1 MRSRIA
7 VLASG
12 GGSNLQAIID
22 YLRSQEDA
30 RSADLAV
37 VISDRSGS
45 FALERAKS
53 AGIEALVISHTDS
66 AALEKE
72 LEGREIDLVVLA
84 GYLRRLPA
92 NVIERFR
99 NRIINIHPGPLPR
112 FGGAGMYG
120 ERVHAA
126 VIEAG
131 LRETFVTVH
140 LVDEEYDNG
149 AVVAQWPVPILE
161 TDTAQSLAQRVLEVE
176 HVLYPRVIDLV
187 LALNSFN
194 TIHSS

>member
-22 YLRSQEDA
+22 YFRSQADS

-37 VISDRSGS
+37 VISDRPGS

-53 AGIEALVISHTDS
+53 VGVESLVIPHAD
-66 AALEKE
+66 ADGLEQALES
-72 LEGREIDLVVLA
+72 REIDLVVLA

-126 VIEAG
+126 VIAAG

-140 LVDEEYDNG
+140 LVDEQYDNG
-149 AVVAQWPVPILE
+149 AVVAQWPVPVLE
-161 TDTAQSLAQRVLEVE
+161 TDTAQSLAHRVLEVE

-194 TIHSS
+194 TIHTS

>member
-7 VLASG
+7 ILASG

-22 YLRSQEDA
+22 YFSREDTSPVPEIA
-30 RSADLAV
+30 L

-45 FALERAKS
+45 FALERARNS
-53 AGIEALVISHTDS
+53 GIESMVIAHTDG
-66 AALEKE
+66 AELEKA
-72 LEGREIDLVVLA
+72 LQSRDIDLVVLA
-84 GYLRRLPA
+84 GYLRRLPP
-92 NVIERFR
+92 NVIQQFR

-149 AVVAQWPVPILE
+149 AVIAQWPVQVLE
-161 TDTAQSLAQRVLEVE
+161 SDDAQTLAQRVLEVE
-176 HVLYPRVIDLV
+176 HVLYPRIIDLV
-187 LALNSFN
+187 LALNSFK
-194 TIHSS
+194 TIHTT